1 MQSLEMRLQGQLKA
15 LKALEKDNRL
25 KDEKIKDLLLDLEKK
40 NKIIEIYQ
48 VTSIK

>member
-1 MQSLEMRLQGQLKA
+1 LKS

-40 NKIIEIYQ
+40 NKIIEIY
-48 VTSIK
+48 